1 MLNLKALV
9 TAALLFGIS
18 VAHPGETHT
27 ADEIKQIIA
36 ARDLG
41 ILHSKRV
48 VDKCASSPNH
58 AALRARAAARR
69 SMTAQVLREQRGIVH
84 SKRPQTTPNLPVT
97 HIHVQNAWNPNVTNH
112 T

>member
-9 TAALLFGIS
+9 TAALLLGMA
-18 VAHPGETHT
+18 VTHPGETHT

-48 VDKCASSPNH
+48 VDKCASSPTH

-84 SKRPQTTPNLPVT
+84 SKPPLSTLHLP
-97 HIHVQNAWNPNVTNH
+97 
-112 T
+112 